1 MRQCKKMYT
10 NYVQTD
16 ETLSSFDEA
25 INRLLSIFCTNNEKK
40 KCDGNMNSYMNCVTM
55 TEFFILLQLG

>member
-25 INRLLSIFCTNNEKK
+25 INRLLSIFRTNNEKK
-40 KCDGNMNSYMNCVTM
+40 M
-55 TEFFILLQLG
+55 